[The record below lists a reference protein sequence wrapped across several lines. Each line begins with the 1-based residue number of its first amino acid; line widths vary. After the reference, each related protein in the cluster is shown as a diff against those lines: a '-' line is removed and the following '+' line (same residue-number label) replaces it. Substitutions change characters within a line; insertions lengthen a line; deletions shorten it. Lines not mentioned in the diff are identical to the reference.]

1 MGRRANPSWD
11 RAELILALDLYFN
24 HTSPTKH
31 GSQLEFRELSDVLR
45 KMSIHDDIPDWSTF
59 RNANSV
65 GSKIANFEF
74 LDSEESSIGLS
85 GASKLDKAI
94 WDELHGVPE
103 LVNAMA
109 RGIRN
114 AIECAAQKSGNVPYR
129 DDESEF
135 PEGKFLYRVH
145 AFRERNSKVV
155 RVAKERA
162 QKRGELHCCV
172 CGFDFE
178 AVYGVLGE
186 GYIECHH
193 TKPIS
198 EYEKG
203 AKTRVEDL
211 ALVCSNCHRMLHR
224 HVPLLLPEEL
234 QKLIEQEKEPSKMC
248 DGRVDDLVQRR

>member
-1 MGRRANPSWD
+1 MGCRSNPSWD

-24 HTSPTKH
+24 HTSLTKH
-31 GSQLEFRELSDVLR
+31 GSQAEFRELSETLR
-45 KMSIHDDIPDWSTF
+45 MMDIYDNIPDWSTF

-74 LDSEESSIGLS
+74 LDNDEKSTGLS

-94 WDELHGVPE
+94 WNEFHDNPE
-103 LVNAMA
+103 LVHAMA
-109 RGIRN
+109 QGIRN
-114 AIECAAQKSGNVPYR
+114 AIECATYKNGGLLTNQINEG
-129 DDESEF
+129 EF
-135 PEGKFLYRVH
+135 SEGKFLCRVH
-145 AFRERNSKVV
+145 AFRERDSKVV

-203 AKTRVEDL
+203 EKTRVEDL

-234 QKLIEQEKEPSKMC
+234 QKLIEQEKEPSKM
-248 DGRVDDLVQRR
+248 